1 MKTPIVSICCITY
14 NHESYIRDCLEG
26 FIMQKTNFAFEV
38 LIHDDASTDKT
49 ADIIRDYEAKYPE
62 ILKPIYQKEN
72 QYSKGINPGTKF
84 LFPRARAK
92 YIALCEG
99 DDYWTDPYKLQKQ
112 VDFLEANQEYSMCFH
127 KVDYV
132 DELNDII
139 EFEDYNKDTKTTT
152 TFEDLCKSNYINTC
166 SNLFR
171 NNELITNWP
180 SALADC
186 FPGDWVLNLL
196 MCGKNGLIYML
207 EEKMAS
213 YRIHSQ
219 GIWSKQKKDAKK
231 LELIS
236 TSKYKV
242 YKYFDKNKTLKRTLS
257 IGFIRLSNQ
266 AFIEKKY
273 GLYLRSKIKAIY
285 YFQLRKDNIKELIA
299 DFLFPNII
307 KNR

>member
-1 MKTPIVSICCITY
+1 
-14 NHESYIRDCLEG
+14 
-26 FIMQKTNFAFEV
+26 MQKTNFAFEV